1 MDAFSDKALW
11 SLIKHNNTDAFVI
24 IYNRYWEKIYSISYW
39 HLYDQEE
46 AKDIVQE
53 LFVDLWDKRSQIEIS
68 ETIEGYLKV
77 AIKNRLFNHM
87 RAKGVRKRYVQ
98 HVQQTAGDA
107 RSSTEESSNASELKR
122 FYHDEIQKLPDKMR
136 EVYLLNKE
144 KGLRIEEIAN
154 HLSLSEQTVKNQL
167 TNALKRI
174 RNGLEHYRTTGLII
188 LMTIAMYFS

>member
-11 SLIKHNNTDAFVI
+11 SLIKNNNTEAFVI
-24 IYNRYWEKIYSISYW
+24 IYNKYWEKIYTISYW

-53 LFVDLWDKRSQIEIS
+53 LFVDLWDKRGQIEIS
-68 ETIEGYLKV
+68 ETVEGYLKV

-98 HVQQTAGDA
+98 HVQQTTGEA
-107 RSSTEESSNASELKR
+107 RSSTEESSNASELTR
-122 FYHDEIQKLPDKMR
+122 FYHDEIKKLPDKMR

-188 LMTIAMYFS
+188 LMTIAVYF